1 LDGERLNPSSLHPTC
16 EARRLGSIVR
26 PVDACMAMVPAES
39 EIPSM
44 DVAKVPGS
52 TRTGETEPIC
62 RRRTSEARFVDRSR
76 VARIAP
82 ETTQY

>member
-1 LDGERLNPSSLHPTC
+1 
-16 EARRLGSIVR
+16 
-26 PVDACMAMVPAES
+26 MAMVPAES